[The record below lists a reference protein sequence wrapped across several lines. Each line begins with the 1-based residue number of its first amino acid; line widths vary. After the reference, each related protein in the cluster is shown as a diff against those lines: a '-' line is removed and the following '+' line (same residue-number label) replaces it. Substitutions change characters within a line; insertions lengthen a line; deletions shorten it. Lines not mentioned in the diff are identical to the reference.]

1 MKPSIYLSLYT
12 FRLVRIWA
20 YKMSVL
26 GYIAGISLAMY
37 SVMWDRAWAGGYI
50 TLSVTRR
57 CGQAHRLPQPTR
69 AIPLTSRQALKW
81 RGGGSGGWWWWWV
94 VDYWVEGGDINCVSM
109 CVFGVGGLFI
119 LTPFLPPDRVAAFPS
134 YLLFNALL
142 NLINQVHVV
151 IQFKRKQLHFLLKQ
165 QKIRVTGCPCRFPL
179 LRGSS
184 LLFSHTKEK
193 H

>member
-20 YKMSVL
+20 YKMSLL
-26 GYIAGISLAMY
+26 GVY
-37 SVMWDRAWAGGYI
+37 SWNLTCNVFCH
-50 TLSVTRR
+50 V
-57 CGQAHRLPQPTR
+57 GQSMSWRLYHTECNPALWTGPQAST

-134 YLLFNALL
+134 YLLFNA
-142 NLINQVHVV
+142 IIKSHQ
-151 IQFKRKQLHFLLKQ
+151 
-165 QKIRVTGCPCRFPL
+165 
-179 LRGSS
+179 SS
-184 LLFSHTKEK
+184 SRCYSV
-193 H
+193 